1 MSNDIALLN
10 DTFDAGTDLA
20 AMLGFNAG
28 GGGEQQSTLA
38 ELKQLYKAVKGEM
51 EHKGKKMTVE
61 TVAGGNYSLTTADGK
76 TVFSDTVTV
85 RIFMQRYQYQRFEKY
100 AAPIEGKDGKMF
112 RSVMATSLNNGDL
125 KDNYGGFNCGRPGGY
140 IKDYDSLAGPLRDIV
155 KNTKRVLLVFGFVTL
170 DNPVD
175 ANGNAV
181 EFEGATPFFMRIKNS
196 KSYKNVE
203 GVAKALAKLNR
214 LPIQYNVQ
222 FSSDNVPLPNGELN
236 HFITASPLSPV
247 DLTAEDQQAVKD
259 FLSWVEFQNSMI
271 LKLWSAAHE
280 DDITEEQKE
289 LLQSMIDIT
298 NDAAPSVNDDDDSY

>member
-20 AMLGFNAG
+20 AMLGFAT

-76 TVFSDTVTV
+76 TIYSDTVTV

-175 ANGNAV
+175 ENGNAV
-181 EFEGATPFFMRIKNS
+181 EFAGPTPFFMRIKNS

-214 LPIQYNVQ
+214 LPIQYNVR
-222 FSSDNVPLPNGELN
+222 FTSDNVPLPNGELN
-236 HFITASPLSPV
+236 HFVVASPLSPV

-271 LKLWSAAHE
+271 LKLWTASHE

-289 LLQSMIDIT
+289 LLQSMINIT
-298 NDAAPSVNDDDDSY
+298 NDAAPSVNDDDEIPF

>member
-10 DTFDAGTDLA
+10 DTFDAGTDIA
-20 AMLGFNAG
+20 AMLGFTT

-112 RSVMATSLNNGDL
+112 RSVMAISLNNGDL

-175 ANGNAV
+175 ENGNAV
-181 EFEGATPFFMRIKNS
+181 EFAGPTPFFMRIKNS

-259 FLSWVEFQNSMI
+259 FLEWVNVQNKYI
-271 LKLWSAAHE
+271 LTAWDIATSDTITDEEKAFVETFLDVTDDSNE
-280 DDITEEQKE
+280 DD
-289 LLQSMIDIT
+289 SF
-298 NDAAPSVNDDDDSY
+298 